1 MYSPL
6 IFFSLFSLIPLSC
19 IWFSLSLFQFSFVFL
34 GSLKRSH
41 FWTGSGKVTRRLRTK
56 RKGLWLQMTVLLLCQ
71 AIILSFGLAAR
82 GKNESSW
89 KKKEKY
95 CSSPQAKLSYSN
107 CGAASTAHFL
117 RLLLDGIMVCSHE
130 PTAGLNNETCDSG
143 FQIFL
148 FFHCLTLYFYSFTS
162 MPCPCF

>member
-1 MYSPL
+1 
-6 IFFSLFSLIPLSC
+6 
-19 IWFSLSLFQFSFVFL
+19 
-34 GSLKRSH
+34 
-41 FWTGSGKVTRRLRTK
+41 
-56 RKGLWLQMTVLLLCQ
+56 MTVLLLCQ
-71 AIILSFGLAAR
+71 AIILSFGFEAR

-143 FQIFL
+143 FQFFFIFSLSLIVLLFFYIYAMSMFLAFFL
-148 FFHCLTLYFYSFTS
+148 FDLFLSFL
-162 MPCPCF
+162 FDAFIFQ